1 MRMAAFKRFTPN
13 WFTVGMGTGIT
24 ALGAYTMPGG
34 PLWLKD
40 VGTALWMVNIV
51 LVSVFFVLFIGRCA
65 VDPSGMRAI
74 LHDPVQS
81 MFLGAIP
88 MALTTVVNG
97 FVDMGMPLFGQAAVT
112 IAYDLWIV
120 NVVLAVASGFVVPYI
135 MFLSHD
141 HRLERMTAVWL
152 MPIVPAEVTAASGG
166 LLIPHMTSV
175 AFAQSMTI
183 LSMIQWALSVPIAFL
198 ILGVLFLRLVLHK
211 LPPSEMAISTWIS
224 LGTLGTGV
232 MGLVDLGKQMPLLFG
247 SIGHAMYGGALLAAL
262 AMWGF
267 GIWWFVMSVLFT
279 AHYVR
284 RGLPFN
290 LGWWGLTFPL
300 GVFTA
305 GTNFLFAA
313 LKVPLIGVLA
323 VAFFIL
329 LASFWLIVAGRTII
343 SLTGRRIPEAV
354 AAD

>member
-1 MRMAAFKRFTPN
+1 MGACRRFTPN

-24 ALGAYTMPGG
+24 ALGAFTMPGG

-40 VGTALWMVNIV
+40 AGTVLWLVNIV
-51 LVSVFFVLFIGRCA
+51 LVTLFFVLFICRGIFDRG
-65 VDPSGMRAI
+65 GMREI
-74 LHDPVQS
+74 LHDPMQS

-97 FVDMGMPLFGQAAVT
+97 FVDMGVPLFGPASLS
-112 IAYDLWIV
+112 IAYDLWIF
-120 NVVLAVASGFVVPYI
+120 NVVLAVASVIVVPYM

-141 HRLERMTAVWL
+141 HRLDRMTAVWL

-166 LLIPHMTSV
+166 LLVPHMATLGMERTLTV
-175 AFAQSMTI
+175 VSMV
-183 LSMIQWALSVPIAFL
+183 QWALSVPIAFL

-211 LPPSEMAISTWIS
+211 LPPRELAISTWIS

-247 SIGHAMYGGALLAAL
+247 AVGSGMYGGAVLAAL
-262 AMWGF
+262 GLWGF
-267 GIWWFVMSVLFT
+267 GLWWLVMSILFT
-279 AHYVR
+279 GHYVR
-284 RGLPFN
+284 HGLPFN

-305 GTNFLFAA
+305 GTNFLYAA
-313 LKVPLIGVLA
+313 LHVPLLGVFA
-323 VAFFIL
+323 IAFFLL
-329 LASFWLIVAGRTII
+329 LASFWLLVATRTLL
-343 SLTGRRIPEAV
+343 SLVVVERPQPSP
-354 AAD
+354 AD